1 MKDDDILLYGGIA
14 FLAYLFLVKKPVAAG
29 AVVAPV
35 NTSLFPVSSAVVQPG
50 VSNTSLVTSL
60 SNLATQLF
68 GGSSSTANNAPL
80 TSYDP
85 ITTNLTA
92 DSTSILQ
99 NNTPSLITSYTVP
112 DYSSVLSS
120 SDFSSAFSSSD
131 SDFSGFSD
139 SLDFS

>member
-14 FLAYLFLVKKPVAAG
+14 FLAYLFLVKKPVTAG
-29 AVVAPV
+29 TVVAPV
-35 NTSLFPVSSAVVQPG
+35 NTSLFPASSAVVQPG
-50 VSNTSLVTSL
+50 VSNASLVTSL
-60 SNLATQLF
+60 SNLAIQLF

-80 TSYDP
+80 TSYAP

-131 SDFSGFSD
+131 SDFSDFSD